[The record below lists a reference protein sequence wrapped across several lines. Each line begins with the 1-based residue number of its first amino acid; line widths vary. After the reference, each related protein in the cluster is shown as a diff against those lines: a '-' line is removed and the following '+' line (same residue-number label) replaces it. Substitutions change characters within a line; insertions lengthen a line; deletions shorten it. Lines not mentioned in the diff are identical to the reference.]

1 MEEDLT
7 LDSLDFDATPS
18 DPEPMQESTD
28 TVEEPTTDQNSQ
40 SDAVTDYLKSLGI
53 DDPNKIKFEDDQGQ
67 VVNKSWKDLSE
78 EEKLGILQTPNVKQ
92 TVEDD
97 STKLDD
103 EEIKLINYL
112 RENNLSP
119 DDYAQYLYNQ
129 GASAQPQ
136 DQIYTV
142 DSLSDDELYVADMQV
157 RAKDMTDEELQA
169 ALENAKSN
177 PDTYKKYIDGL
188 RAEYKNLE
196 DQQKDQQQAEL
207 QAQQQEEFNNFSN
220 AIVDSINDLT
230 SIGGM
235 DIELDDQDKSEIA
248 QFILGQD
255 GAGINYLTKAFQDP
269 RNIVAAS
276 WFLLHGQDT
285 FDQIQSYI
293 GEEVKKARKAGYD
306 EALGK
311 KKPAVVVTKPAS
323 TPQYSSPNSTLS
335 IEDIDFNN

>member
-1 MEEDLT
+1 MEGDLT
-7 LDSLDFDATPS
+7 LDSLDFDVDPQ
-18 DPEPMQESTD
+18 DPEPMQEPSSTVD
-28 TVEEPTTDQNSQ
+28 EPFTEQEPQ
-40 SDAVTDYLKSLGI
+40 SDAITDYLKSLGI
-53 DDPNKIKFEDDQGQ
+53 NDPNKIKFEGDDGE
-67 VVNKSWKDLSE
+67 VIDKSWKDLSE
-78 EEKLGILQTPNVKQ
+78 KEKLGILQTPNVKQ

-97 STKLDD
+97 STKLDNN
-103 EEIKLINYL
+103 EIELINYL

-129 GASAQPQ
+129 GAASNPT
-136 DQIYTV
+136 DKVYTV

-157 RAKDMTDEELQA
+157 RAKDMTDEELQT

-177 PDTYKKYIDGL
+177 PETYQKYIEGL
-188 RAEYKNLE
+188 RTEYRNLE
-196 DQQKDQQQAEL
+196 QQQKDQEQAEIT
-207 QAQQQEEFNNFSN
+207 AQQQEEFNQFSN
-220 AIVDSINDLT
+220 EIVDSINNLT

-269 RNIVAAS
+269 KNIVAAS

-285 FDQIQSYI
+285 FDQIQNYI
-293 GEEVKKARKAGYD
+293 SDEVKKARKAGYE

-323 TPQYSSPNSTLS
+323 TPQYSSPNATLS

>member
-1 MEEDLT
+1 MEDDLT
-7 LDSLDFDATPS
+7 MDSLDFDFTPE
-18 DPEPMQESTD
+18 DTEPVQEPPQQD
-28 TVEEPTTDQNSQ
+28 KPQQQ
-40 SDAVTDYLKSLGI
+40 SDSDAITDYLKSLGI
-53 DDPNKIKFEDDQGQ
+53 DDPNKIKFEDDNGT
-67 VVNKSWKDLSE
+67 VNEKSWKDLSE
-78 EEKLGILQTPNVKQ
+78 QEKLGILQTPNVKQ
-92 TVEDD
+92 IVEDD

-103 EEIKLINYL
+103 EELKLINYL

-129 GASAQPQ
+129 GASAQPK

-157 RAKDMTDEELQA
+157 RAKDMTDQELQA

-188 RAEYKNLE
+188 RTEYKNLE
-196 DQQKDQQQAEL
+196 DQQKEQEAAEVK
-207 QAQQQEEFNNFSN
+207 AQQEEQFNAFSN
-220 AIVDSINDLT
+220 NIMESINDFT
-230 SIGGM
+230 NVGGM
-235 DIELDDQDKSEIA
+235 DIEMDDQDKNELA

-255 GAGINYLTKAFQDP
+255 GAGINYLTKAFNDP
-269 RNIVAAS
+269 KNIVAAS

-293 GEEVKKARKAGYD
+293 SEEVKKARKAGYD
-306 EALGK
+306 EALN
-311 KKPAVVVTKPAS
+311 KKPKSAAVVVKKNV
-323 TPQYSSPNSTLS
+323 PQYSSPDATLS